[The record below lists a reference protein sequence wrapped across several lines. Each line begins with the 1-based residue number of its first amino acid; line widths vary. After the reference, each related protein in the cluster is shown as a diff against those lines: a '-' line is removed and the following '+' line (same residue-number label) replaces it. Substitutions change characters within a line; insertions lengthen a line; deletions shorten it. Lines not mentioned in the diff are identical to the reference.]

1 MNEGNTAFTVAFPE
15 AKRTRTAST
24 LATASFVVFWIL
36 WGGIDSFGG
45 GSDVPDLPWFSLRL
59 ISFALFVAFSIYG
72 WRKQKELA
80 PPLINQRF
88 AAEFAAHTKED
99 YPKDVDILKVQQSVA
114 VMRADGSVRLWGGVK
129 RKKNVFNVF
138 PPMT

>member
-15 AKRTRTAST
+15 AKRTSTAST
-24 LATASFVVFWIL
+24 LATASFLVFWIL
-36 WGGIDSFGG
+36 WGIDSFG

-80 PPLINQRF
+80 PLINQRF

-114 VMRADGSVRLWGGVK
+114 VMRADGSVRLWGVK

-138 PPMT
+138 PMT